1 MNLISSEEN
10 KKTKVSVGAMLS
22 VMELV
27 IAIGMFAI
35 ISTFLLRFFTLAN
48 RLSDEAS
55 ELSKAAISAEAMMEH
70 IKGVGFEATVKEF
83 NMEEDGEV
91 VKVFYDENYRPA
103 TTTAAFVMKITRK
116 PEKMASGVMS
126 QYHIQVIKLRAKDEK
141 VLFELDG
148 KSYEKVVENE

>member
-1 MNLISSEEN
+1 MNLMNSEEN
-10 KKTKVSVGAMLS
+10 QKTKVSIGAMLS

-48 RLSDEAS
+48 RLSGEAN

-70 IKGVGFEATVKEF
+70 IKGTGFEATVKEF
-83 NMEEDGEV
+83 GMEKDGEV
-91 VKVFYDENYRPA
+91 AKLFYDEKYRQAA
-103 TTTAAFVMKITRK
+103 TKATFVMEITRTQ
-116 PEKMASGVMS
+116 ETDVMGK
-126 QYHIQVIKLRAKDEK
+126 YHIKVKKLRQNDEK